1 MQNVLDLW
9 FRHPGFLPLFG
20 GVYFFVYGVWK
31 KLCNEKKVDPL
42 LWLCGL
48 ALIIAGAS
56 APPYLSG
63 SGMAV
68 FVTAMIAATICYY
81 VTLVKQR
88 ARS

>member
-1 MQNVLDLW
+1 MQNALDLW
-9 FRHPGFLPLFG
+9 FRHPGLLPLIG
-20 GVYFFVYGVWK
+20 GTYFFVYGFWN

-48 ALIIAGAS
+48 ALIIAGTA

-63 SGMAV
+63 SGIAV
-68 FVTAMIAATICYY
+68 FVTAMIVAAICYC

-88 ARS
+88 AQS